1 MNAALDDLL
10 HHVTESGLLDD
21 PALRDGTV
29 QGRAQLEAAG
39 VDVVVDL
46 DPEVDAGE
54 ADPSE
59 LVDGLRRILT
69 VSERRWRAIVDEAA
83 SDIEDAVGEVE
94 VTEQRDL
101 RDDMEATAIV
111 VFADAVLVSFV
122 APKQFPDSRILVQLD
137 DELEVTGVEVADADD

>member
-10 HHVTESGLLDD
+10 LHVTESGLLDD
-21 PALRDGTV
+21 PALRDGIV

-69 VSERRWRAIVDEAA
+69 VSERRWRAVVDEAA

>member
-21 PALRDGTV
+21 PALRDGIV